1 MGQNNRKVYR
11 TLSVDIELFA
21 TQPPFSQGGNLMEA
35 SLRCTPGTAAFALVH
50 GRWGVE
56 LKGEAA
62 WWKVL
67 WPDIPMGSAGVGRPP
82 RQPSCVIDAGRG
94 I

>member
-1 MGQNNRKVYR
+1 MGQNNRKVYQ

-35 SLRCTPGTAAFALVH
+35 SLRCTPGTAAFALAH
-50 GRWGVE
+50 GRQRLE
-56 LKGEAA
+56 LKGEASG
-62 WWKVL
+62 WKVL
-67 WPDIPMGSAGVGRPP
+67 WPDVPVWSAGGWKTSTTVL
-82 RQPSCVIDAGRG
+82 SAGRG